1 MECGVW
7 GPQYTKG
14 VSKLGRFQ
22 CRSTEVIRDWSKKKP
37 GELGLFSLVRRRRRR
52 MEWGGSI

>member
-1 MECGVW
+1 M

-37 GELGLFSLVRRRRRR
+37 GELGLLGLVRRRR